1 MGNRGREIFLEKF
14 TLDHHLNKMKEVF
27 QKVISTDA

>member
-14 TLDHHLNKMKEVF
+14 TFDKHLNNIEQVFKEIVL
-27 QKVISTDA
+27 TDE